1 MNGHYEAPF
10 GWIEY
15 RIDGHC
21 FQHVS
26 WMDEPPEEPTVHED
40 VSNFWLKWFMDPT
53 TPCPYE
59 FELHGTPFRRAVW
72 SALQQIPLGETRTY
86 KEVAIQIGSPKAQQA
101 VGQACKANPIT
112 LLIPCHRVVGTNDQL
127 TGYVGTKRIPIK
139 AQLLAWEQRVT
150 SMH

>member
-1 MNGHYEAPF
+1 MNGHYETPF

-15 RIDGHC
+15 RLDGQC
-21 FQHVS
+21 FQRVS
-26 WMDEPPEEPTVHED
+26 WIDEPPTTPTIHED
-40 VSNFWLKWFMDPT
+40 VGDFWLRWFQDPT

-59 FELHGTPFRRAVW
+59 FELHGTQFQRAVW

-86 KEVAIQIGSPKAQQA
+86 KEVAVQIGSPRAQQA
-101 VGQACKANPIT
+101 IGQACKANPVT

>member
-1 MNGHYEAPF
+1 MNGYYETPF

-15 RIDGHC
+15 RIDRQC
-21 FQHVS
+21 FQRIS
-26 WMDEPPEEPTVHED
+26 WIDEPLVTPTIHKNIN
-40 VSNFWLKWFMDPT
+40 NFWLRWFTDPT
-53 TPCPYE
+53 IPCPYG
-59 FELHGTPFRRAVW
+59 FDIHGTPFQRAVW

-86 KEVAIQIGSPKAQQA
+86 KEVAVQIGSPRAQQA

-112 LLIPCHRVVGTNDQL
+112 LLIPCHRVIGTNDQL

-139 AQLLAWEQRVT
+139 AQLLRWEQRFT